1 MAQNLQYY
9 YLKIWNRDEHPELP
23 VIHFT
28 SIFGSQGQ
36 CARSFQLA
44 ILWLNAL
51 ELLEGEGGAMRF
63 ACDEIYYMI
72 NILLP

>member
-1 MAQNLQYY
+1 MN
-9 YLKIWNRDEHPELP
+9 IIEHPELP
-23 VIHFT
+23 VIQFT
-28 SIFGSQGQ
+28 SIFGQGQ

-63 ACDEIYYMI
+63 ACDEREIYIYSVYI
-72 NILLP
+72 